1 MTNRA
6 QSYRKFMGYT
16 QIQMAKLLNIS
27 VQAYRNK
34 EKGKTPFKDIEKVK
48 IKKEV
53 QKNGFEDI
61 TIDEIFFGNKVAKS
75 FQENNEEVK

>member
-1 MTNRA
+1 MTNKT

-16 QIQMAKLLNIS
+16 QIQMARLLNIS

-34 EKGKTPFKDIEKVK
+34 EKSKTPFKGTEK
-48 IKKEV
+48 IKIKEEI
-53 QKNGFEDI
+53 QKNGFENI

-75 FQENNEEVK
+75 FVFDKKEE